1 MPFQYSQVVA
11 FICKTASITSLSASS
26 YSTQPN
32 HFLATDNSLF
42 SSGND
47 SESVESKENRTSAPK
62 TNAAS
67 KQVPA
72 GAGVGGGGLFD
83 DEDED
88 DDFFSGKSLNKSES
102 GKRVRTWHSATV
114 QVWVGCCLPSNHC
127 VLVVVFFFSFFFS
140 AGQEKPKPK
149 KAIDLFDD
157 DDEDGDIFSAK
168 YSVPTP
174 AQSKK
179 EGVEEQVKYPEKK
192 VNINRN
198 LRLKMIAVETLVFGK
213 LNLLNFG

>member
-1 MPFQYSQVVA
+1 M
-11 FICKTASITSLSASS
+11 L
-26 YSTQPN
+26 
-32 HFLATDNSLF
+32 
-42 SSGND
+42 
-47 SESVESKENRTSAPK
+47 
-62 TNAAS
+62 
-67 KQVPA
+67 
-72 GAGVGGGGLFD
+72 
-83 DEDED
+83 
-88 DDFFSGKSLNKSES
+88 
-102 GKRVRTWHSATV
+102 
-114 QVWVGCCLPSNHC
+114 
-127 VLVVVFFFSFFFS
+127 VVFFFSFFFS

-198 LRLKMIAVETLVFGK
+198 LRLKMMAHSINNCTNDIFSLGVF
-213 LNLLNFG
+213 LFLFFLWSIDEFLC